1 MSSDTSQ
8 RQPLDPSVV
17 LRLNQ
22 RQLTHRRALSTDG
35 SVTQKMR
42 LPAWAKISK
51 KGSEG
56 LEISMN
62 RSGFEDRYDETTLRP
77 KPPSLTKITIAR
89 NSGVGYSINLAIT
102 ITVEFEVYSYEEFNK
117 YAKAYLRRDQKNPIK
132 LEWGNVGSFSSRGLT
147 RHVLGGMY
155 IVTGGYTTTPSNTF
169 VCTFK
174 AIAAAESIGGLSMF
188 ISGDLIDRF
197 KDTNNTI
204 NGQSVGSTSEHKV
217 KGLADIVNL
226 HLLVTGDN
234 SIINIPQ
241 DGYEVP
247 NTSPALA
254 QYLKGNKIGK
264 VYIPGPE
271 MDPNSNSSKG
281 NIPNPKK
288 GPDGQQLLEY
298 VTLEYIIGLL
308 QVGVLDYY
316 NDELKRNSQN
326 EGAGFKLKFAEVN
339 GEEDPYSIIPTSP
352 VSFIFKSCNPR
363 EVLFLGS
370 DCGRY
375 VTTTNRGQNFEVNL
389 TDNLTAV
396 TLEGTSYKI
405 KHRKILISK
414 QVLIDLLVNKL
425 STVNSTTQQDD
436 NTEHNITVSATSE
449 RVLTVQ
455 SFLKEHIFTLIERA
469 SGGMVKLS
477 LSIDPA
483 VQSEVTNENNE
494 IAANT
499 LRIFDKSV
507 ITNKNGLNIWQFDP
521 IAGDG
526 NVFSLQLQADLP
538 RDLLA
543 VALYY
548 QTPTAAG
555 SANKESQG
563 TDSDNSVAQLSSCQK
578 VADSLRIYDEKE
590 GLWPQLIT
598 SGFNAEKSNAIMTV
612 LREIM
617 VCISN
622 SQARAATIEDQD
634 LSGFMPV
641 NMTIEMEGIF
651 PVKIGNLFTSTNLPD
666 HQSRKAGMAG
676 ICVEVTDVI
685 EKPGIWTTSV
695 RTIVG
700 GVPASVPLA
709 NTFIDPDFLED
720 RWDALNQAINNTIN
734 NNAFTPF
741 TPNRLANP
749 QLLNDIL
756 NTPR

>member
-8 RQPLDPSVV
+8 RLPLDPSVV

-22 RQLTHRRALSTDG
+22 RQLTHRRALNTDG

-42 LPAWAKISK
+42 LPSWAKISK

-56 LEISMN
+56 LELSMN
-62 RSGFEDRYDETTLRP
+62 QAGFDDRYNRTTFRP
-77 KPPSLTKITIAR
+77 HPPSLTKVTLTR
-89 NSGVGYSINLAIT
+89 NAGVGYSINLSIT
-102 ITVEFEVYSYEEFNK
+102 ITVEFEVYSYEEFNR

-132 LEWGNVGSFSSRGLT
+132 LEWGNVNSFSSRGLT

-169 VCTFK
+169 ICTFK
-174 AIAAAESIGGLSMF
+174 AIAAAESIGGLPMF
-188 ISGDLIDRF
+188 ISGDLVNRF

-254 QYLKGNKIGK
+254 QYLRGNKIGK

-298 VTLEYIIGLL
+298 VTLEYIVGLL

-316 NDELKRNSQN
+316 NEELNRTLQN

-339 GEEDPYSIIPTSP
+339 GEEDPYSLIPTP
-352 VSFIFKSCNPR
+352 VPFLFKSCNPR

-370 DCGRY
+370 ECGTY
-375 VTTTNRGQNFEVNL
+375 LTTTNRGQDFEVNL
-389 TDNLTAV
+389 TDNLKAV
-396 TLEGTSYKI
+396 TIQGSFPGLAYKI
-405 KHRKILISK
+405 KHRKILIGK

-436 NTEHNITVSATSE
+436 NTEKNITVSATSE
-449 RVLTVQ
+449 RVLTVKN
-455 SFLKEHIFTLIERA
+455 FLEEHIFSLIDKA

-483 VQSEVTNENNE
+483 MQSEVTNENNE

-499 LRIFDKSV
+499 IRIFDKSV

-563 TDSDNSVAQLSSCQK
+563 TDSDNSAAQLTSCAKVAQ
-578 VADSLRIYDEKE
+578 SLLVQDEKE

-598 SGFNAEKSNAIMTV
+598 SGFNAEKSNAIAAA

-622 SQARAATIEDQD
+622 SQAQAATIEDQD
-634 LSGFMPV
+634 LTGFMPV
-641 NMTIEMEGIF
+641 NMTVEMEGIF
-651 PVKIGNLFTSTNLPD
+651 PIKIGNLFTSTNLPD

-685 EKPGIWTTSV
+685 EKPGIWTTSI

-700 GVPASVPLA
+700 GIPPTVPLA

-720 RWDALNQAINNTIN
+720 TWDKLNQTIN

-741 TPNRLANP
+741 SPNRLANP
-749 QLLNDIL
+749 QLLTDIL
-756 NTPR
+756 NRPR